1 MMLDCRCALNKD
13 HFIKGIASKFLG
25 AFKKYCWTLEERKRF
40 FNMAVLFG
48 FLRSPRNS
56 VEGYLGGHT
65 GHREGDAG
73 EEGMNQDDTC

>member
-1 MMLDCRCALNKD
+1 
-13 HFIKGIASKFLG
+13 
-25 AFKKYCWTLEERKRF
+25 
-40 FNMAVLFG
+40 MAILFG

-73 EEGMNQDDTC
+73 EERMNQGDTYSPAIPSNAGS

>member
-1 MMLDCRCALNKD
+1 
-13 HFIKGIASKFLG
+13 
-25 AFKKYCWTLEERKRF
+25 
-40 FNMAVLFG
+40 MAILFG

-73 EEGMNQDDTC
+73 EEGMNQGDTY